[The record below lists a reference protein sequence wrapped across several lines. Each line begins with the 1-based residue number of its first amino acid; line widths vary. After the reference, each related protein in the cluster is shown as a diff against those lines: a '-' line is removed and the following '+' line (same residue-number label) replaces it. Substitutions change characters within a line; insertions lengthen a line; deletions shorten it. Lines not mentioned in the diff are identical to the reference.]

1 MMNRTFKFLAVVSL
15 IIVVP
20 LILGACSA
28 VRSPVAYQPTAAP
41 GYGSGPGVP
50 NGMMGGGGMMDG
62 GHMGGGM
69 MGNGGMMGGYGY
81 GQSAPTAEP
90 TPLGAT
96 PIPVDEEIQITALNL
111 RFSPAEIAVK
121 PGETVRFVVANDDP
135 YLHNFVG
142 EQAGI
147 PFLKL
152 PGNTTQT
159 VTWTAPATKKIYTAL
174 CTLHPGM
181 SLSII
186 VKD

>member
-1 MMNRTFKFLAVVSL
+1 MAHKTKLIAVGLLAILAALLLSACGVVQRPA
-15 IIVVP
+15 I
-20 LILGACSA
+20 A
-28 VRSPVAYQPTAAP
+28 QPTAAP

-50 NGMMGGGGMMDG
+50 GGMMSGGGMMGG

-121 PGETVRFVVANDDP
+121 PGETLRFVVTNDDP
-135 YLHNFVG
+135 YLHNFVSQ
-142 EQAGI
+142 EASI
-147 PFLKL
+147 PFLNL

-159 VTWTAPATKKIYTAL
+159 LTWTAPTADGIYTAL

-181 SLSII
+181 TLTII